1 MRRNNKKNLI
11 LSYSELSRRYGY
23 DVSVISRDWV
33 AKGLDCT
40 KSENEI
46 YQWIRTNVIDQLRN
60 TDTKELIEKER
71 LMKLS
76 AERQLAELELEEK
89 NRLVVSTEY
98 VEQVLTEYLYQIKTA
113 VRAIPSK
120 TYLELFAQADAKDL
134 RDVLRTHIDKTLY
147 QLGSME
153 FELPDDMEV
162 LEDGNKQEEINED
175 IEKGTI
181 DDTTAE
187 DTENQ

>member
-1 MRRNNKKNLI
+1 MT
-11 LSYSELSRRYGY
+11 YSELSRRYGY

-71 LMKLS
+71 LMKLT
-76 AERQLAELELEEK
+76 AERQLAELELAEK
-89 NRLVVSTEY
+89 NGLVVSTEY
-98 VEQVLTEYLYQIKTA
+98 VEQVLTEYLFQIKTA

-120 TYLELFAQADAKDL
+120 TYLELFAQSDAKDL

-162 LEDGNKQEEINED
+162 LKDGNE
-175 IEKGTI
+175 
-181 DDTTAE
+181 
-187 DTENQ
+187 

>member
-1 MRRNNKKNLI
+1 MRDKAQRKSI
-11 LSYSELSRRYGY
+11 LTLTYSELSRRYGY

-71 LMKLS
+71 LMKLT
-76 AERQLAELELEEK
+76 AERQLAELELAEK
-89 NRLVVSTEY
+89 NGLVVSTEY
-98 VEQVLTEYLYQIKTA
+98 VEQVLTEYLFQIKTA

-120 TYLELFAQADAKDL
+120 TYLELFAQSDAKDL

-162 LEDGNKQEEINED
+162 LEDGNKQ
-175 IEKGTI
+175 K
-181 DDTTAE
+181 
-187 DTENQ
+187 

>member
-1 MRRNNKKNLI
+1 MRDKAQRKSI
-11 LSYSELSRRYGY
+11 LTLTYSELSRRYGY

-71 LMKLS
+71 LMKLT
-76 AERQLAELELEEK
+76 AERQLAELELAEK
-89 NRLVVSTEY
+89 NGLVVSTEY
-98 VEQVLTEYLYQIKTA
+98 VEQVLTEYLFQIKTA

-120 TYLELFAQADAKDL
+120 TYLELFAQSDAKDL
-134 RDVLRTHIDKTLY
+134 RDVLRTHIDKTLVH
-147 QLGSME
+147 
-153 FELPDDMEV
+153 P
-162 LEDGNKQEEINED
+162 
-175 IEKGTI
+175 
-181 DDTTAE
+181 
-187 DTENQ
+187 

>member
-1 MRRNNKKNLI
+1 MVSLRSIARQ
-11 LSYSELSRRYGY
+11 YGY
-23 DVSVISRDWV
+23 DESTVRQWKTKGMPIGNGVDESTTRNWIVENILKPLRDTDV
-33 AKGLDCT
+33 
-40 KSENEI
+40 NEQI
-46 YQWIRTNVIDQLRN
+46 Q
-60 TDTKELIEKER
+60 KER

-76 AERQLAELELEEK
+76 AERQLAELELAEK
-89 NRLVVSTEY
+89 NGLVVSTAY
-98 VEQVLTEYLYQIKTA
+98 VEQVLTEYLFQVKTA

-120 TYLELFAQADAKDL
+120 TYLELFAQSDAKDL

-153 FELPDDMEV
+153 FELSDDMEV

-175 IEKGTI
+175 TEKSTT

-187 DTENQ
+187 DSENQ